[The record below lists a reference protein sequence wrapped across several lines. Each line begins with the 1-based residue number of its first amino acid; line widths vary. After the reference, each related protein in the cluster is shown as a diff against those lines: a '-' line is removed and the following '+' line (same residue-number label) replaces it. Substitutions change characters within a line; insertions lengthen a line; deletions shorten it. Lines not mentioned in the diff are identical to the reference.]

1 MSISSLFRGKNVTF
15 DLQNSFLSNMVTP
28 TISARFSWLL
38 GVGWAVGVRLAMAQP
53 APAPGIA
60 LPLNDLS
67 AFTSPT
73 ANWRIVG
80 NVRADL
86 NKPNTL
92 TTEKGTG
99 ILANIP
105 LANPPADAKNPY
117 KYDLVTTL
125 QHGDVD
131 LELDY
136 MMASKSNS
144 GVYLQGRYEVQLRD
158 SWDIRTPNVHDNGA
172 VYERWD
178 EKRPD
183 GQKGYEGHAARQNV
197 SRAPGLWQHLKISFQ
212 APHFNA
218 NGQKTENARVLRIE
232 LNGVSIQE
240 DIELTGPTR
249 GATFT
254 DERALGPLRFQG
266 DHGAVAFRNI
276 RYVAYDKPRP
286 ELLNLKYAVYK
297 GKFEKEPDYDKTAP
311 ESEGATT
318 ILSASVSRIP
328 NEFLIRYT
336 GTLRVSEPGEYR
348 FNLGVPGG
356 GGMLKINKQV
366 VVAPGESNIRGK
378 VTLPKGDFPFDLFYS
393 KFVDWAQPALGLA
406 VAGPGIREYAISD
419 GVGSNGEEVD
429 PIIVTASTNTI
440 LRSFMDM
447 PGEKNTASADRQ
459 GRTLRV
465 VHAISVG
472 SPEQV
477 HYTYDLDK
485 GALVQVWRGSFLDA
499 TPMWHERGD
508 GSSRP
513 MGMVQ
518 RLGTPVLF
526 LSKMASPQSNWIAD
540 TTGSSYRPKGYVLDE
555 SDRPTFRYQS
565 YGASIDDKIRVLPDG
580 KGIQRELTITNP
592 ASDMYAR
599 LISGTTISAI
609 ENGLYLV
616 DGQEYVQLDDIAG
629 AKPTIRDS
637 NGRQELLVPV
647 KGKLIYSILF

>member
-1 MSISSLFRGKNVTF
+1 
-15 DLQNSFLSNMVTP
+15 MVTP
-28 TISARFSWLL
+28 STTTRFFWSL
-38 GVGWAVGVRLAMAQP
+38 GVGWVTGIGLAMAQP
-53 APAPGIA
+53 APAPGITI
-60 LPLNDLS
+60 PLNDLS

-73 ANWRIVG
+73 ANWRIAG
-80 NVRADL
+80 NVHADL
-86 NKPNTL
+86 NKPNTI
-92 TTEKGTG
+92 TTDKGTG
-99 ILANIP
+99 VLVNVP
-105 LANPPADAKNPY
+105 LAKMPEDAKNPY

-144 GVYLQGRYEVQLRD
+144 GVYLQGRYEIQLRD
-158 SWDIRTPNVHDNGA
+158 SWDVRTPNVHDNGA

-178 EKRPD
+178 EKRPE
-183 GQKGYEGHAARQNV
+183 GQKGYEGHAARQNA

-212 APHFNA
+212 APRFNA
-218 NGQKTENARVLRIE
+218 SGQKTENGRVIRIE
-232 LNGVSIQE
+232 LNGVPIQE
-240 DIELTGPTR
+240 DVELTGPTR
-249 GATFT
+249 GSAFADEKAT
-254 DERALGPLRFQG
+254 GPLRFQG

-297 GKFEKEPDYDKTAP
+297 GKYEKEPDYDKTAP
-311 ESEGATT
+311 ESEGATKV
-318 ILSASVSRIP
+318 LSASVNRIP

-336 GTLRVSEPGEYR
+336 GSLRVSEPGEYR

-356 GGMLKINKQV
+356 GGMLKINNQSV
-366 VVAPGESNIRGK
+366 VTPGGWNGSGK
-378 VTLPKGDFPFDLFYS
+378 ATLPKGDVPFELFYS
-393 KFVDWAQPALGLA
+393 KFVDWAQPALGLT
-406 VAGPGIREYAISD
+406 VAGPGVREFAISE
-419 GVGSNGEEVD
+419 GAGGNGDEVD
-429 PIIVTASTNTI
+429 PIMVDATSNTV

-447 PGEKNTASADRQ
+447 PGEKNTQ

-485 GALVQVWRGSFLDA
+485 GALIQVWRGSFLDA
-499 TPMWHERGD
+499 TPMWHDRGD

-526 LSKMASPQSNWIAD
+526 LSKLASPQATWIAD

-565 YGASIDDKIRVLPDG
+565 YGSSIEDKVRVLPEG
-580 KGIQRELTITNP
+580 KGIQREVTIANP
-592 ASDMYAR
+592 AGDLYAR
-599 LISGTTISAI
+599 LISGTSISPM
-609 ENGLYLV
+609 ENGMYLV
-616 DGQEYVQLDDIAG
+616 DGQEYVRIDDVAG
-629 AKPTIRDS
+629 AKPVVRDA
-637 NGRQELLVPV
+637 NGRQELIVPV
-647 KGKLIYSILF
+647 KGKVIYSILF